1 MVSVKIKPLAA
12 QNFRVGR
19 QTPIIVAR
27 IITVILLILSAW
39 ALGRIAWSWVGP
51 QTAAQTAKSRP
62 KAPPPPPAPA
72 APSYQIGQLIKQNFF
87 GKYEAEDPS
96 AEISGAPRTKLNL
109 TLVGLVA
116 STVPEQGIAI
126 IANGTLQES
135 YTIGDKIKGSQAT
148 LTQVLRDRIVIR
160 NSGVDEILFF
170 EGADA
175 ESSIA
180 AGVLPKMANSQN
192 STAQTSRPTTA
203 KTPAGNNRQLDQI
216 KQEILKNPQSLLKYI
231 TLSMQRSGDRLL
243 GYRVSPGGDRR
254 LFAQTDLKE
263 GDIATEINGVNLTD
277 SAELTQIW
285 QNLSDATEIN
295 LTVLRNGQVHKVY
308 IGL

>member
-1 MVSVKIKPLAA
+1 M
-12 QNFRVGR
+12 
-19 QTPIIVAR
+19 AR

-39 ALGRIAWSWVGP
+39 ALGRVAWSWVGP
-51 QTAAQTAKSRP
+51 QATTQTAKKP
-62 KAPPPPPAPA
+62 KAPPQPPPPA

-96 AEISGAPRTKLNL
+96 AMISSAPRTKLKV
-109 TLVGLVA
+109 TLVGIVA
-116 STVPEQGIAI
+116 SSVPEQGIAI
-126 IANGTLQES
+126 IANGELQES
-135 YTIGDKIKGSQAT
+135 YTVGDTIKGSQAT
-148 LTQVLRDRIVIR
+148 LAQVFSDRIVIK

-175 ESSIA
+175 ESAIA
-180 AGVLPKMANSQN
+180 QGVLPKMANGKN
-192 STAQTSRPTTA
+192 ATAQASRTRPA
-203 KTPAGNNRQLDQI
+203 KTTAGNNRQLDQI

-231 TLSMQRSGDRLL
+231 TLSMQRSGEKLV
-243 GYRVSPGGDRR
+243 GYRVSPGGDKR

>member
-27 IITVILLILSAW
+27 VITVILLILSAW
-39 ALGRIAWSWVGP
+39 ALGRIAWSFISP
-51 QTAAQTAKSRP
+51 APSAQTAKSKP
-62 KAPPPPPAPA
+62 KAAPPPPPPS

-87 GKYEAEDPS
+87 GKYEADDPS
-96 AEISGAPRTKLNL
+96 ADLSGAPRTKLNL
-109 TLVGLVA
+109 TLVGVVA
-116 STVPEQGIAI
+116 STEPNQGIAI
-126 IANGTLQES
+126 IANGELQES
-135 YTIGDKIKGSQAT
+135 YTVGDQIKGSQAT
-148 LTQVLRDRIVIR
+148 LAQVLRDRIVIR

-170 EGADA
+170 AGADA
-175 ESSIA
+175 ESAIA
-180 AGVLPKMANSQN
+180 PGVLPTM
-192 STAQTSRPTTA
+192 TSGNNATTA
-203 KTPAGNNRQLDQI
+203 ASRARPAKAPAGNNRQLDQI

-231 TLSMQRSGDRLL
+231 TLSMQRNGEKLV
-243 GYRVSPGGDRR
+243 GYRVSPGADKR
-254 LFAQTDLKE
+254 LFAQADLKD